1 MAPSSLK
8 PLCSTPP
15 HFLSPLWFLSFPQQR
30 WQNSHGGDGQLCTGC
45 WKSKRS
51 AVMVRLKH
59 HSSSASKYSKNHL
72 QCRISRLSPHSH
84 SLRSKENM
92 GNGRKSKSNY
102 FGHQP
107 HPCQIQVCNPE
118 QFALQPRTAHTEH
131 LTYFWPVSTLFLTDV
146 SRRQKAIP
154 FQKTKFWQSDFFSG
168 ERAPKSSQKAVQET
182 A

>member
-1 MAPSSLK
+1 MIPQFPSAKVTKLSRRRWTAVYRVLK
-8 PLCSTPP
+8 KQEKCCYGQVKTPQHLDAAMRWRLGST
-15 HFLSPLWFLSFPQQR
+15 HSSP
-30 WQNSHGGDGQLCTGC
+30 
-45 WKSKRS
+45 
-51 AVMVRLKH
+51 

-154 FQKTKFWQSDFFSG
+154 FQKTKF
-168 ERAPKSSQKAVQET
+168 
-182 A
+182 